1 MAKNV
6 KLCREYNA
14 DIITTSGAV
23 NKYGLRSA
31 RELAAV
37 TNLLGLE
44 LGKAIESVSSLPEEI
59 IKSNREKLSGKRWE
73 GARVVE

>member
-31 RELAAV
+31 RELAAI

-44 LGKAIESVSSLPEEI
+44 LGESIGSVSSLPAEI
-59 IKSNREKLSGKRWE
+59 IKINKEKLAGRRWE
-73 GARVVE
+73 GASMVD

>member
-1 MAKNV
+1 MTKNV

-14 DIITTSGAV
+14 DVITTSGAV
-23 NKYGLRSA
+23 NKYGLRSG

-44 LGKAIESVSSLPEEI
+44 LGKAIESVSSVPEEI
-59 IKSNREKLSGKRWE
+59 VKINKEKLAGRRWE
-73 GARVVE
+73 GARMVD